1 MDILLI
7 KLLLT
12 PLIIAAVTLIGR
24 RWGPVASGAVAGLPL
39 TSGPV
44 SVFLALE
51 QGKIFAA
58 HAAIGTLAGMIAVG
72 AFCLAYSVAASR
84 RIWIVSALAGIAA
97 FVTFASLL
105 LAAPFSLLA
114 TFIVV
119 VLFLA
124 IVLWIIPKGG
134 SGARPVVFAPP
145 KWDLPLR
152 MGIATGLVFLL
163 TAAAPKLGPQITG
176 LVSPFPI
183 FGGVLAVFA
192 HRHLGAGDA
201 QRVLRSVVLASF
213 AFAVFFL
220 IVGMMLPQY
229 GIGITYMCAA
239 SVSLTVNVVLFK
251 QVRSNPRSS

>member
-12 PLIIAAVTLIGR
+12 PLLIAALTLIGR
-24 RWGPVASGAVAGLPL
+24 RWGPAASGAVAGLPL

-58 HAAIGTLAGMIAVG
+58 HAATGTLAGMIAVG
-72 AFCLAYSVAASR
+72 AFCLAYSVAAFR
-84 RIWIVSALAGIAA
+84 RNWIVSASAGIAA
-97 FVTFASLL
+97 FLTFASLL
-105 LAAPFSLLA
+105 LTSPFALLA
-114 TFIVV
+114 TFVGV

-124 IVLWIIPKGG
+124 IVFWIIPKGG
-134 SGARPVVFAPP
+134 SGAKPLVLAPP

-152 MGIATGLVFLL
+152 IGIATGLVFLL

-213 AFAVFFL
+213 AFALFFL
-220 IVGMMLPQY
+220 IVGAMLSQF
-229 GIGITYMCAA
+229 GRVVTYSIAA
-239 SVSLTVNVVLFK
+239 VAALSVNALLFT
-251 QVRSNPRSS
+251 QLRREL

>member
-1 MDILLI
+1 MDVLLI

-12 PLIIAAVTLIGR
+12 PLLIAALTLIGR
-24 RWGPVASGAVAGLPL
+24 RWGPTASGAVAGLPL

-58 HAAIGTLAGMIAVG
+58 YAAIGTLAGMIAVG

-84 RIWIVSALAGIAA
+84 RNGIISAFAGIAA
-97 FVTFASLL
+97 FLTFASFLL
-105 LAAPFSLLA
+105 TAPFPLFA
-114 TFIVV
+114 TFIIV

-124 IVLWIIPKGG
+124 VVLSIIPKGG
-134 SGARPVVFAPP
+134 GSDGKPVVLAAA

-152 MGIATGLVFLL
+152 IVIATGLVFLL

-192 HRHLGAGDA
+192 HRHLGSGHA
-201 QRVLRSVVLASF
+201 QRVLRSVVLAFF
-213 AFAVFFL
+213 AFAAFFL
-220 IVGMMLPQY
+220 IVGAMLPRY
-229 GIGITYMCAA
+229 GCVVTYSIAA
-239 SVSLTVNVVLFK
+239 VAALSLNALLFAQLRRK
-251 QVRSNPRSS
+251 L

>member
-12 PLIIAAVTLIGR
+12 PLLIAALTLIGR
-24 RWGPVASGAVAGLPL
+24 RWGPAASGAVAGLPL

-84 RIWIVSALAGIAA
+84 RNWIISALAGIAA
-97 FVTFASLL
+97 FLTFASLL
-105 LAAPFSLLA
+105 LAAPFALLA

-124 IVLWIIPKGG
+124 IVLWAIPKGG
-134 SGARPVVFAPP
+134 SGARSVVAAPP

-152 MGIATGLVFLL
+152 IGIATGLVFLL

-220 IVGMMLPQY
+220 IVGAMLARY
-229 GIGITYMCAA
+229 GCVVTYSIAA
-239 SVSLTVNVVLFK
+239 VAALSLNALLFTQLRRK
-251 QVRSNPRSS
+251 L